1 MRLLRLDAFAC
12 ITLPLGPDLGE
23 ETPLE
28 PLSMAACP
36 ACEQGNGPEARYCSA
51 CGTPLVMRCPACNAI
66 NARSR
71 PACHH
76 CHAALTD
83 LLAPAVLPGP
93 ESTGPVVPL
102 LTHPGEEPVPD
113 DWHLELLPEML
124 APVSAPLPH
133 GTPSA
138 SPLVGDPDAPRHPA
152 PQAEHEPDLA
162 EARARRRAAVRR
174 SQLRRQAM
182 PPAPVVRDVLV
193 MEADTVSR
201 AQVCA
206 VLEAFGFRPHVAVS
220 VAEAE
225 GLSQRCP
232 HVAAFLGLG
241 DDVQSAAELCQR
253 LRDAPRWRP
262 SALFAIGER
271 ERHTDRVRLQLAGA
285 DEVLFRPVRRGDVA
299 RALQACGL
307 GLPQDPRHGAAPAP

>member
-1 MRLLRLDAFAC
+1 MHYAGR
-12 ITLPLGPDLGE
+12 LGPDLGE
-23 ETPLE
+23 ETHLE

-76 CHAALTD
+76 CHGALTD
-83 LLAPAVLPGP
+83 LLAPAALPGID
-93 ESTGPVVPL
+93 THGPVVPL
-102 LTHPGEEPVPD
+102 LAHPGEEPVPD
-113 DWHLELLPEML
+113 NWHLDLLPEML
-124 APVSAPLPH
+124 EAATAPAPH
-133 GTPSA
+133 GEPSV
-138 SPLVGDPDAPRHPA
+138 PPWVGDDDAPRHAPLPA
-152 PQAEHEPDLA
+152 QREPDLA
-162 EARARRRAAVRR
+162 EARAKRRAAVRR
-174 SQLRRQAM
+174 SQLRRQAT
-182 PPAPVVRDVLV
+182 PPALAVRDVLV
-193 MEADTVSR
+193 LEADTVSR

-241 DDVQSAAELCQR
+241 DDVQSAAELCRR
-253 LRDAPRWRP
+253 LREAPRWRP

-307 GLPQDPRHGAAPAP
+307 GLPQDPRHGAAPAG

>member
-1 MRLLRLDAFAC
+1 
-12 ITLPLGPDLGE
+12 
-23 ETPLE
+23 
-28 PLSMAACP
+28 MAACP
-36 ACEQGNGPEARYCSA
+36 ACQQGNGPEARYCSA

-76 CHAALTD
+76 CHGALTD
-83 LLAPAVLPGP
+83 LLAPAAAPDAS
-93 ESTGPVVPL
+93 STGPVVPL
-102 LTHPGEEPVPD
+102 LAHPGEEPVPD
-113 DWHLELLPEML
+113 DWHLDLLPEVL
-124 APVSAPLPH
+124 EAFNTPVLRDDPGLP
-133 GTPSA
+133 
-138 SPLVGDPDAPRHPA
+138 PLVADPDAPQRPVPPA
-152 PQAEHEPDLA
+152 QREPDLA
-162 EARARRRAAVRR
+162 EARAKRRAAVRR
-174 SQLRRQAM
+174 SQLRRQAT
-182 PPAPVVRDVLV
+182 PPAPMVRDVLV
-193 MEADTVSR
+193 MEADNVSR

-232 HVAAFLGLG
+232 HIAAFLGLG

-307 GLPQDPRHGAAPAP
+307 GLPQDPRHGTAPAP

>member
-1 MRLLRLDAFAC
+1 
-12 ITLPLGPDLGE
+12 
-23 ETPLE
+23 
-28 PLSMAACP
+28 MAACP
-36 ACEQGNGPEARYCSA
+36 ACEQGNGPEARYCHA
-51 CGTPLVMRCPACNAI
+51 CGTPLVMRCPTCNAI

-76 CHAALTD
+76 CHVALTD
-83 LLAPAVLPGP
+83 LLAPAAVPGAGT
-93 ESTGPVVPL
+93 TGPVVPL
-102 LTHPGEEPVPD
+102 LAHPGEEPVPD
-113 DWHLELLPEML
+113 DWRLDLLPEML
-124 APVSAPLPH
+124 AHVSAPALH
-133 GTPSA
+133 DDPSA
-138 SPLVGDPDAPRHPA
+138 PLLVSDLDAPRHPA
-152 PQAEHEPDLA
+152 PLPQREPDLSD
-162 EARARRRAAVRR
+162 ARAKRRAAVRR
-174 SQLRRQAM
+174 SQLRRQAT
-182 PPAPVVRDVLV
+182 PAAPAVRDVLV

>member
-1 MRLLRLDAFAC
+1 
-12 ITLPLGPDLGE
+12 
-23 ETPLE
+23 
-28 PLSMAACP
+28 MAACP
-36 ACEQGNGPEARYCSA
+36 ACEHTNGPEARFCSA
-51 CGTPLVMRCPACNAI
+51 CGTPLVMRCPDCNAI

-71 PACHH
+71 EACHH
-76 CHAALTD
+76 CHAALSGPG
-83 LLAPAVLPGP
+83 LAPDTQPDP
-93 ESTGPVVPL
+93 GPVVPL
-102 LTHPGEEPVPD
+102 LSHPGEEPVPA
-113 DWHLELLPEML
+113 DWQLDLLPEML
-124 APVSAPLPH
+124 DQMVLASRPTSSPT
-133 GTPSA
+133 G
-138 SPLVGDPDAPRHPA
+138 SPLVADPDAPQHRPPPA
-152 PQAEHEPDLA
+152 QREPDLA

-174 SQLRRQAM
+174 SQLRRQAT
-182 PPAPVVRDVLV
+182 PPAPAVRDVLV
-193 MEADTVSR
+193 MEADTASR

-285 DEVLFRPVRRGDVA
+285 DEVLFRPVSRGDVA

-307 GLPQDPRHGAAPAP
+307 GLPQDPRHGTAPAP